1 MRDSSTTTQASPTL
15 HIVEF
20 IALMA
25 LLTSFVALSLDA
37 MLPALNQIGEALQ
50 ADSLQQVHLTIS
62 VFFVGMGVGQLFF
75 GPFADAMG
83 RRAAILLGL
92 VIFALGTVVC
102 MSATSMDM
110 LIVGRIIQAI
120 GVSGPRIASMA
131 IIRDIYVG
139 DAMARVMSF
148 IMMVFILVPML
159 APIVGQLVLNAFS
172 WRHIF
177 TLFLIMTIVVGCW
190 FFARQPE
197 TLRKDNRRPFRWK
210 KLYASCLRI
219 FRNRTVMGYTV
230 AMGCIFGSFL
240 SYLSASQTIFQTFYQ
255 TGDNFPYYF
264 AALAFAVGL
273 ASFFNVTMVMRVGM
287 KRLCRIALYGVISFS
302 LIFTALIHQWQ
313 GLPPLWVTIVTMF
326 CGFFFI
332 GILFGN
338 LNAMAMQP
346 LGNMAGLG
354 AAIIGSFSSL
364 LAVPIAISI
373 DSYIHTT
380 LYPIGVGFMIF
391 MSLAFLAVNF
401 AERD

>member
-1 MRDSSTTTQASPTL
+1 MRNSSHATQASSSL

-20 IALMA
+20 VSLMA
-25 LLTSFVALSLDA
+25 LMTSFVALSLDA

-50 ADSLQQVHLTIS
+50 ADSLQQVHLIVS
-62 VFFVGMGVGQLFF
+62 VFFVGMGIGQLFF
-75 GPFADAMG
+75 GPFADAKG

-92 VIFALGTVVC
+92 NIFAVGTLVC
-102 MSATSMDM
+102 MLATSMEM
-110 LIVGRIIQAI
+110 LILGRVVQAI
-120 GVSGPRIASMA
+120 GVAGPRIASMA

-139 DAMARVMSF
+139 NAMARVMSF

-159 APIVGQLVLNAFS
+159 APIIGQIVLHAFS

-177 TLFLIMTIVVGCW
+177 TLFLIMAVFVGLW
-190 FFARQPE
+190 FFIRQPE
-197 TLRKDNRRPFRWK
+197 TLPAHNRPKFRWK
-210 KLYASCLRI
+210 RLKVSCFFI
-219 FRNRTVMGYTV
+219 FRNRMVMGYTL

-264 AALAFAVGL
+264 AILAFSVGL
-273 ASFFNVTMVMRVGM
+273 ASLFNGTMVMRVGM
-287 KRLCRIALYGVISFS
+287 KRLCRSALYGVISFS
-302 LIFTALIHQWQ
+302 LIFTALIHQWN
-313 GLPPLWVTIVTMF
+313 GLPPLWMTVVTMF

-338 LNAMAMQP
+338 LNALAMQP

-354 AAIIGSFSSL
+354 AAIIGSLSSL
-364 LAVPIAISI
+364 LAVPIAMAI
-373 DSYIHTT
+373 DNFIHTT

-391 MSLAFLAVNF
+391 ASLAFVAVNF